1 MSGVSGRRK
10 FGLSLAFVA
19 TIMWAVLPIALV
31 QLMKALDPITI
42 TFFRFFLA
50 AAILT
55 LFLSIRRRLPSISKL
70 NHTSRMLKFL
80 FAGTLLAAN
89 YGLFIYGLERTT
101 SEATEVIIQ
110 LAPMLFLVAG
120 IRIFKEQFSVFQWFG
135 AVIFVTGLILYFMHR
150 VEDLFVSFSD
160 YGEGMLMVA
169 ISALFWAGYAIIQK
183 FLMSEFSSEEIL
195 IIIYWIGAG
204 LFLIKAEFSSLL
216 HLNTFFWGLLVF
228 CGLNTLIAYGSFT
241 EALAHTEA
249 SRVSAIMALTPVI
262 TSTIVQIFPMEGVHI
277 EPMYLLTVVG
287 AIMVVLGSVIVAIA
301 KK

>member
-1 MSGVSGRRK
+1 MSGMYGRQK

-31 QLMKALDPITI
+31 QLMQVVDPITI

-55 LFLSIRRRLPSISKL
+55 IYLSIRGRLPSISKL
-70 NHTSRMLKFL
+70 NCNTRMLKFL
-80 FAGTLLAAN
+80 FAGILLSAN

-101 SEATEVIIQ
+101 SEAAEVIIQ
-110 LAPMLFLVAG
+110 LAPMLFLLAG
-120 IRIFKEQFSVFQWFG
+120 IRVFKEQFSVFQWFG
-135 AVIFVTGLILYFMHR
+135 AAIFITGLILYFTHR
-150 VEDLFVSFSD
+150 IEDLFVSFSD

-183 FLMSEFSSEEIL
+183 FLMSEFSSEETL

-204 LFLIKAEFSSLL
+204 LFFIKSEFSTLL

-262 TSTIVQIFPMEGVHI
+262 TSTIVQIFPMEGVYI

-287 AIMVVLGSVIVAIA
+287 AIMVVFGSVIVAIS

>member
-1 MSGVSGRRK
+1 MSAVSGRQN

-19 TIMWAVLPIALV
+19 TIMWAILPIALV
-31 QLMKALDPITI
+31 QLMQALDPITI

-55 LFLSIRRRLPSISKL
+55 IYLSIQGRLPSISKL
-70 NHTSRMLKFL
+70 NCTTRIMKFL
-80 FAGTLLAAN
+80 SAGTLLAAN

-110 LAPMLFLVAG
+110 LAPMLFLLAG
-120 IRIFKEQFSVFQWFG
+120 IRVFKEQFSVFQWFG
-135 AVIFVTGLILYFMHR
+135 AAIFITGLILYFMHR

-183 FLMSEFSSEEIL
+183 FLMSEFSSEETL

-204 LFLIKAEFSSLL
+204 LFLIKSEFSTLL
-216 HLNTFFWGLLVF
+216 HLNTFFWALLVF

-277 EPMYLLTVVG
+277 EPMYLLTIVG

>member
-1 MSGVSGRRK
+1 MSALSGRQN

-19 TIMWAVLPIALV
+19 TIMWAILPIALV
-31 QLMKALDPITI
+31 QLMQVLDPITI

-55 LFLSIRRRLPSISKL
+55 IYLSIQGRLPSISKL
-70 NHTSRMLKFL
+70 NCTTRIMKFL
-80 FAGTLLAAN
+80 SAGTLLAAN

-110 LAPMLFLVAG
+110 LAPMLFLLAG
-120 IRIFKEQFSVFQWFG
+120 IRVFKEQFSVFQWIG
-135 AVIFVTGLILYFMHR
+135 AAIFITGLILYFMHR
-150 VEDLFVSFSD
+150 VEDLFVSYSD

-183 FLMSEFSSEEIL
+183 FLMSEFSSEETL

-204 LFLIKAEFSSLL
+204 LFLIKSEFSTLL

-277 EPMYLLTVVG
+277 EPMYLLTIVG

>member
-1 MSGVSGRRK
+1 MSALSGRQN

-19 TIMWAVLPIALV
+19 TIMWAILPIALV
-31 QLMKALDPITI
+31 QLMQVLDPITI

-55 LFLSIRRRLPSISKL
+55 IYLSIQGRLPSISKL
-70 NHTSRMLKFL
+70 NCTTRIMKFL
-80 FAGTLLAAN
+80 SAGTLLAAN

-110 LAPMLFLVAG
+110 LAPMLFLLAG
-120 IRIFKEQFSVFQWFG
+120 IRVFKEQFSVFQWFG
-135 AVIFVTGLILYFMHR
+135 AAIFITGLILYFMHR

-183 FLMSEFSSEEIL
+183 FLMSEFSSEETL

-204 LFLIKAEFSSLL
+204 LFLIKSEFSTLL

-277 EPMYLLTVVG
+277 EPMYLLTIVG

>member
-1 MSGVSGRRK
+1 MSALSGRQN

-19 TIMWAVLPIALV
+19 TIMWAILPIALV
-31 QLMKALDPITI
+31 QLMQVLDPITI

-55 LFLSIRRRLPSISKL
+55 IYLSIQGRLPSISKL
-70 NHTSRMLKFL
+70 NCTTRIMKFL
-80 FAGTLLAAN
+80 SAGTLLAAN

-110 LAPMLFLVAG
+110 LAPMLFLLAG
-120 IRIFKEQFSVFQWFG
+120 IRVFKEQFSVFQWFG
-135 AVIFVTGLILYFMHR
+135 AAIFITGLILYFMHR
-150 VEDLFVSFSD
+150 VEDLFVSYSD

-183 FLMSEFSSEEIL
+183 FLMSEFSSEETL

-204 LFLIKAEFSSLL
+204 LFLIKSEFSTLL

-277 EPMYLLTVVG
+277 EPMYLLTIVG

>member
-1 MSGVSGRRK
+1 MSALSGRQN

-19 TIMWAVLPIALV
+19 TIMWAILPIALV
-31 QLMKALDPITI
+31 QLMQVLDPITI

-55 LFLSIRRRLPSISKL
+55 IYLSIQGRLPSISKL
-70 NHTSRMLKFL
+70 NCTTRIMKFL
-80 FAGTLLAAN
+80 SAGTLLAAN

-110 LAPMLFLVAG
+110 LAPMLFLLAG
-120 IRIFKEQFSVFQWFG
+120 IRVFKEQFSVFQWIG
-135 AVIFVTGLILYFMHR
+135 AAIFITGLILYFMHR

-183 FLMSEFSSEEIL
+183 FLMSEFSSEETL

-204 LFLIKAEFSSLL
+204 LFLIKSEFSTLL

-277 EPMYLLTVVG
+277 EPMYLLTIVG